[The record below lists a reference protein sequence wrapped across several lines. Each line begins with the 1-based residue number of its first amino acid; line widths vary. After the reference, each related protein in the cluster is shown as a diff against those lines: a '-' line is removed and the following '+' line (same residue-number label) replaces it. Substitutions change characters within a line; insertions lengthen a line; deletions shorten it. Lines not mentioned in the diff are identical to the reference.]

1 MEIGGINATRLSLYY
16 FDPQHLPTTAL
27 FFIAQFFRS
36 HRVRI
41 KMNIHDSGYKKLFSN
56 RTIFRQLLETF
67 VNQEWIHSLDFDT
80 CEPLNKSFISEHYKE
95 TESDLI
101 YKIQFRDREIYIY
114 ILIEF
119 QSTVEPFMA
128 LRVLNYI
135 TNFYMDFLVNN
146 SGVKKLPAVFPIV
159 LYNGEASWTAP
170 VNLSELIEQTPPLGR
185 FALDF
190 EYFLI
195 AENRYSQEAL
205 LNVRNIVST
214 LFLAESHYDVG
225 VLEAE
230 LLNLFSSEDDKEAV
244 SLFLNWFRQLAVH
257 GRIESSDYQSLE
269 YIYRNEE
276 EVKTMLV
283 TALERERKQIFQN
296 GLREGEQKGRI
307 ETAKEMLARG
317 MEMTLISEITNLP
330 EAQLLQLKNA
340 LSSVKE

>member
-1 MEIGGINATRLSLYY
+1 
-16 FDPQHLPTTAL
+16 
-27 FFIAQFFRS
+27 
-36 HRVRI
+36 
-41 KMNIHDSGYKKLFSN
+41 MNIHDSGYKKLFSN

-67 VNQEWIHSLDFDT
+67 VDQEWVHSLDFDK
-80 CEPLNKSFISEHYKE
+80 CEPLDKSFISEHYKE

-101 YKIQFRDREIYIY
+101 YKIQFHDREVYIY

-146 SGVKKLPAVFPIV
+146 RGVKKLPAVFPIV
-159 LYNGEASWTAP
+159 LYNGESPWTAP
-170 VNLSELIEQTPPLGR
+170 VNLSALIEQNPPLGA

-190 EYFLI
+190 QYFLI

-205 LNVRNIVST
+205 LKIRNIVST
-214 LFLAESHYDVG
+214 LFLAESHYDVDL
-225 VLEAE
+225 LEVE
-230 LLNLFSSEDDKEAV
+230 LLNVFSSEVDKEAV
-244 SLFLNWFRQLAVH
+244 SLFLNWFRQLAFH
-257 GRIESSDYQSLE
+257 GRIEPEDYESLE
-269 YIYRNEE
+269 SIYRTEE

-283 TALERERKQIFQN
+283 TALERDRERFFQN
-296 GLREGEQKGRI
+296 GLREGKQEGLLEGEQKGRI
-307 ETAKEMLARG
+307 EGEQKGRIEGEQKGRIEEKIETAKAMLAKG

-340 LSSVKE
+340 LPSVKE

>member
-1 MEIGGINATRLSLYY
+1 
-16 FDPQHLPTTAL
+16 
-27 FFIAQFFRS
+27 
-36 HRVRI
+36 
-41 KMNIHDSGYKKLFSN
+41 MNIHDSGYKKLFSN
-56 RTIFRQLLETF
+56 RTIFRQLIETF
-67 VNQEWIHSLDFDT
+67 VNQEWVHSLDFDM
-80 CEPLNKSFISEHYKE
+80 CEPLDKSFISEHYKE

-101 YKIQFRDREIYIY
+101 YKIQFHNREVYIY

-119 QSTVEPFMA
+119 QSTVDPFMA

-146 SGVKKLPAVFPIV
+146 RNVNKLPAVFPIV
-159 LYNGEASWTAP
+159 LYNGASPWTAP
-170 VNLSELIEQTPPLGR
+170 VNLSALIEQTPSLGT

-190 EYFLI
+190 QYFLI

-205 LNVRNIVST
+205 LNIRNIVST
-214 LFLAESHYDVG
+214 LFLAESHYDLD

-230 LLNLFSSEDDKEAV
+230 LLNLFSSEADRQAV
-244 SLFLNWFRQLAVH
+244 SLFLNWFKQLAFH
-257 GRIESSDYQSLE
+257 GRIESEDYESLE
-269 YIYRNEE
+269 YIYQNEE

-283 TALERERKQIFQN
+283 TALERERERFFQN

-307 ETAKEMLARG
+307 EGEQKGKIETAKAMLARG

-330 EAQLLQLKNA
+330 EAQLLQLREE